1 MNLIIFKKMFDL
13 GSRTYRNPHEAPV
26 IEPFD
31 FVIIDVNTHKEIE
44 CKAKKPV
51 TWAIKVHFL

>member
-1 MNLIIFKKMFDL
+1 MFAS
-13 GSRTYRNPHEAPV
+13 GSSPLRGFHGAPV

-31 FVIIDVNTHKEIE
+31 FVIIDVNTEKEIE

-51 TWAIKVHFL
+51 TWAIKVNYLYEKKMH